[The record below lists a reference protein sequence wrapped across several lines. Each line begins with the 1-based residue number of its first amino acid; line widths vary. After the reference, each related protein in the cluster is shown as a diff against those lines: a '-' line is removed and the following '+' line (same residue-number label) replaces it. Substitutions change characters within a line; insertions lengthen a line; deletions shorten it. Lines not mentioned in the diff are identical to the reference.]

1 MTRYAAAVVGLTGLY
16 ALALASFAPL
26 DLLFGAIL
34 STVLLLTSRRFVFG
48 DRPDEEVSLLR
59 RVVAFV
65 PFALVV
71 FWQVVEGTWEVAL
84 ITLHLRPLRRP
95 GIVEVPVGE
104 DAGGSGSVGGSRGV
118 DAGLLLRGRGPGA
131 GERPDTPHRC
141 KRPGGCPPPA
151 RRFLQPLPEKGVP
164 LRVDRRCL
172 CTK

>member
-34 STVLLLTSRRFVFG
+34 STALLLTSRRFVFG

-104 DAGGSGSVGGSRGV
+104 KTPAGVAVWAVVVGLTPGSYFVDVDRERGSVLIHLI
-118 DAGLLLRGRGPGA
+118 DAS
-131 GERPDTPHRC
+131 D
-141 KRPGGCPPPA
+141 PA
-151 RRFLQPLPEKGVP
+151 AFRRQQEDFYNRYQRKVFP
-164 LRVDRRCL
+164 
-172 CTK
+172 